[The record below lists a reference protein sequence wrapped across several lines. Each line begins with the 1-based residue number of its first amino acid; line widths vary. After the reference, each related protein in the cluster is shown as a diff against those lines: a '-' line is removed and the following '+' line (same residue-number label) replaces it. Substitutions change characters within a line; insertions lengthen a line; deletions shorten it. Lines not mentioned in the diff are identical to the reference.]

1 METTTTNKKKI
12 DEIKTHARF
21 MSAELLSMS
30 DKHYFHYNGKSYPIT
45 TKHFNKIILDIK
57 GMNPLS
63 AIKYLIELVK
73 NKQL

>member
-1 METTTTNKKKI
+1 
-12 DEIKTHARF
+12 